1 MKHRLLTEMELKAT
15 ESVKYLVDLLA
26 DNEMLTPNVYE
37 ALNAIDDIIVEHR
50 DILEQLK
57 TKKYDQKRK
66 QKKGELRNELNTE
79 NTRN

>member
-1 MKHRLLTEMELKAT
+1 MEIKAT

-37 ALNAIDDIIVEHR
+37 ALNAIDDIIVEHH

-57 TKKYDQKRK
+57 AKTYYQKRN
-66 QKKGELRNELNTE
+66 QKKGE
-79 NTRN
+79 